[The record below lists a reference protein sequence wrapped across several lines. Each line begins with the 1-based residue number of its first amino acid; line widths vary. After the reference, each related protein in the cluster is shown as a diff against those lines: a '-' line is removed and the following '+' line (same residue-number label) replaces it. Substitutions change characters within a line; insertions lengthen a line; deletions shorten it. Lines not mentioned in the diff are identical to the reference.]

1 MIASNSKSFVV
12 NGSLN
17 SSVLLE
23 VGKKE
28 IWRAEIPGFVVE
40 KLPVDV
46 SCS

>member
-1 MIASNSKSFVV
+1 MVTS
-12 NGSLN
+12 SLN

-28 IWRAEIPGFVVE
+28 SWRAEIHGFLVE